1 MRSGTPT
8 PPGPVGLGSP
18 TGGRGPVGPLG
29 LILPTL
35 PQEGG
40 NGPTARSLGQLC
52 RGAEQAGAS
61 ALWACDHV
69 FWHGPVVECMTSLA
83 VAAAATVRATVGPC
97 VLQLP
102 LRDCVLA
109 AKQAASLQHLSGGR
123 LVLGLGV
130 GSHPGEY
137 EAAGA
142 DYHRRGHQ
150 LDLDVATLRALWAR
164 GVDSGTADL
173 RTGGRGGTDCSP
185 SEQARRGAGPGPY
198 HQLPAGIDVPIWFGG
213 SSAASMARTAATGDG
228 WLPLFVSPDQY
239 PGALA
244 DLRQRCEAGGRDPAS
259 VVPAMVAFVA
269 VAASAASVEAA
280 RDCGTRW
287 MSSLYRIPAKAF
299 TRHLVSGTAR
309 DCAHTLSRWLD
320 GGAKHLAVFVTTD
333 DPLVPFEDLSAELH
347 HLLERRGARGPAHTL
362 VPT

>member
-1 MRSGTPT
+1 M
-8 PPGPVGLGSP
+8 
-18 TGGRGPVGPLG
+18 
-29 LILPTL
+29 PTL
-35 PQEGG
+35 PQGGG

-52 RGAEQAGAS
+52 RDAEQAGAS

-83 VAAAATVRATVGPC
+83 IAAASTERATVGSC

-164 GVDSGTADL
+164 GVDSGTADD
-173 RTGGRGGTDCSP
+173 RGDAREGSACEP
-185 SEQARRGAGPGPY
+185 SEQANDSDGPGPY

-213 SSAASMARTAATGDG
+213 SSAASMARTAAVGDG
-228 WLPLFVSPDQY
+228 WLPLFVAPDQY

-259 VVPAMVAFVA
+259 VVPATVAFVS
-269 VAASAASVEAA
+269 VAGSTASVDAA
-280 RDCGTRW
+280 RDSGTQW
-287 MSSLYRIPAKAF
+287 MSSLYRVPAKAF
-299 TRHLVSGTAR
+299 TRHLVCGTAR

-320 GGAKHLAVFVTTD
+320 AGADHLAVFVTTD

-347 HLLERRGARGPAHTL
+347 HLLEPSGAPGPAHTL